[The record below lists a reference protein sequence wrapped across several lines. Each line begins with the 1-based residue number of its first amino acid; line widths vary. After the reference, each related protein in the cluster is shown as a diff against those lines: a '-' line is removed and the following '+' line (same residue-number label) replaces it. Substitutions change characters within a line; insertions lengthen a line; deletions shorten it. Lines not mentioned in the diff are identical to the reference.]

1 MRFAWLWQLL
11 LSAFGGILIAL
22 GFPPWN
28 FSWLVWVA
36 FVPFLFSLLS
46 LRGRA
51 VMVILQGVLFSGTF
65 GLIAFHWLW
74 KEHRYQELGTIL
86 GVFGLQGIIWSW
98 FVWRFCKLPELAKQE
113 EKKRKKGLQPI
124 FMGAAGSAEAWRVSM
139 AHLRLAVLIASS
151 WTFLEWCRGM
161 ILTGWNPIGLP
172 IASNLTLLQVVR
184 VIGPFGLSFIAVFA
198 NAIIFLAIRRLALQP
213 GRMSWA
219 ARFDVV
225 VTLAMLFIIA
235 AAGFQ
240 FAQPPP
246 QPLQLR
252 ISVTA
257 SPGDT
262 VDELDRLLPGVAA
275 LRSDLLVWR
284 RITEGGTTSNKF
296 NRASVAP
303 DVGVITG
310 VAAAKNAPISGY
322 SAYLP
327 TTVKSVLSFQRNPGF
342 QLLADQVP
350 KNLQSVAIKDIALL
364 PFINQEAMSLPGLK
378 AGLKVPAQG
387 FIVLLDS
394 PTGTAIG
401 EQQFSEN
408 LRCWGVSLGRPIIFE
423 SDRAGAFMQTATG
436 RVLKEVAP
444 RTRLLST
451 YNLDFPLAND
461 MTPYGSFGDWLP
473 IVSGALC
480 LVFGLRQRL
489 SDFYESSRRFRA

>member
-1 MRFAWLWQLL
+1 MRLAWLWQLL
-11 LSAFGGILIAL
+11 LSLLGGILIAL
-22 GFPPWN
+22 GLPPLN
-28 FSWLVWVA
+28 FSWVIWIA
-36 FVPFLFSLLS
+36 FVPILFSLLS
-46 LRGRA
+46 LRGKA
-51 VMVILQGVLFSGTF
+51 GMVIAQGVLFSTSF
-65 GLIAFHWLW
+65 ALITFHWLW

-86 GVFGLQGIIWSW
+86 GVFGLQGIVWTW
-98 FVWRFCKLPELAKQE
+98 FVWRFCRLPELAKPDAQ
-113 EKKRKKGLQPI
+113 KRKKGLQPVFI
-124 FMGAAGSAEAWRVSM
+124 GAAGNAEAWRVST

-161 ILTGWNPIGLP
+161 ILTAWNPVGLP
-172 IASNLTLLQVVR
+172 IASNLPLLQVVR
-184 VIGPFGLSFIAVFA
+184 VTGPFGLSFIAVFA
-198 NAIIFLAIRRLALQP
+198 NTVIFLAIRRLALQP

-225 VTLAMLFIIA
+225 FTLAMLFIIA

-246 QPLQLR
+246 KPLQLR
-252 ISVTA
+252 ISITA
-257 SPGDT
+257 SPGSSAS
-262 VDELDRLLPGVAA
+262 ELNSLLPGVAA
-275 LRSDLLVWR
+275 LKSDLLVWR
-284 RITEGGTTSNKF
+284 RITEGGIETKTFDRKSL
-296 NRASVAP
+296 AP

-310 VAAAKNAPISGY
+310 VAAANNAPISGY

-327 TTVKSVLSFQRNPGF
+327 TTVKSVLSFQKNPGF
-342 QLLADQVP
+342 QIFADQVP
-350 KNLQSVAIKDIALL
+350 KNLQSFSVKDIALL
-364 PFINQEAMSLPGLK
+364 PFINQEGMSLQALK

-387 FIVLLDS
+387 FVVLVDI
-394 PTGTAIG
+394 PRGTTIG
-401 EQQFSEN
+401 EEQFSEN
-408 LRCWGVSLGRPIIFE
+408 LRCWGVSLGRPVIFA

-436 RVLKEVAP
+436 RVLKEVPP

-489 SDFYESSRRFRA
+489 SDFYESSRRFRT

>member
-11 LSAFGGILIAL
+11 LSVLGGILIAL

-28 FSWLVWVA
+28 FSWLVWIA
-36 FVPFLFSLLS
+36 FVPILFSLLS

-51 VMVILQGVLFSGTF
+51 VLVILKGVLFSVTF

-98 FVWRFCKLPELAKQE
+98 FVWRFCKLPELAKQD

-124 FMGAAGSAEAWRVSM
+124 FLGAAGSAEAWRVST
-139 AHLRLAVLIASS
+139 AHLRVAVLIASS

-161 ILTGWNPIGLP
+161 ILTAWNPIGLP
-172 IASNLTLLQVVR
+172 IASNLPLLQVVR
-184 VIGPFGLSFIAVFA
+184 VIGPYGLSFIAVFA
-198 NAIIFLAIRRLALQP
+198 NSIIFLAIRRLASQP

-219 ARFDVV
+219 ARFDVIF
-225 VTLAMLFIIA
+225 TLAMLFVIA

-240 FAQPPP
+240 FAQPAP

-252 ISVTA
+252 ISITA
-257 SPGDT
+257 SPGT
-262 VDELDRLLPGVAA
+262 SVSELSSLLPGVAA
-275 LRSDLLVWR
+275 LKVDLLVWR
-284 RITEGGTTSNKF
+284 RITEGGTATKSF
-296 NRASVAP
+296 DRASVAP
-303 DVGVITG
+303 DVDVIAG
-310 VAAAKNAPISGY
+310 VAAANNAPLYGY
-322 SAYLP
+322 TAYLP
-327 TTVKSVLSFQRNPGF
+327 SAVSRVLSFQKNPGF
-342 QLLADQVP
+342 QILADQTP
-350 KNLQSVAIKDIALL
+350 GNLKSVTVKDVALL
-364 PFINQEAMSLPGLK
+364 PFINQEAMSLQALK
-378 AGLKVPAQG
+378 AGLKAPGQG

-394 PTGTAIG
+394 PTATSIG
-401 EQQFSEN
+401 EQQFIEN

-423 SDRAGAFMQTATG
+423 SDRAGAFLQNATG
-436 RVLKEVAP
+436 RVLKEVPP

-451 YNLDFPLAND
+451 YNLDFPLASD

-489 SDFYESSRRFRA
+489 SDFYESSRRFRT